1 MSGCIPNSRSNSST
15 RELQIFYGRAFLRQ
29 QPFFRRIH
37 WVVYQFELDQK
48 GEEILR

>member
-1 MSGCIPNSRSNSST
+1 VHPQQPLELFNA
-15 RELQIFYGRAFLRQ
+15 ELQIFYGRAFLRQ